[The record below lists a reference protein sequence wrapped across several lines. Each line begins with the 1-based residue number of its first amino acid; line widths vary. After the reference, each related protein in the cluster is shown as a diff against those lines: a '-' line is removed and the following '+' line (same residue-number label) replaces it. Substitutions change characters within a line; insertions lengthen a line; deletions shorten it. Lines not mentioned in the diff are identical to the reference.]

1 MGWDKGNKGA
11 DAREANGH
19 TGTKRRLT
27 RALALPLC
35 LLAAAMPAQQ
45 AAPQTAQQTA
55 EQTEDARLRALEQ
68 RVERLQTELNEMKTL
83 LAAERSHA
91 AGSAPVQP
99 VVVAAAPEA
108 AAPAPAPA
116 STAAPAV
123 SPAVAVSTAPAAATV
138 AAAPAPPA
146 LVLPNGSTLNLFV
159 DTYLG
164 YNTNQ
169 PVGRVNYLH
178 PYDVLDDVF
187 GLNQAG
193 VMYELLPDLN
203 AGRRYGLRLDL
214 QFGQATATLQGS
226 NANEARPD
234 IYRNLFQAYGRYVVP
249 VGKGLTVDVGK
260 WASSL
265 GYEGNY
271 TRDQMEYSR
280 SYFFDFLPFYH
291 MGLRANYAFNSK
303 FAVNY
308 WMVNGTNQTEP
319 TNSFKDEMFGFVA
332 TPAKNV
338 TWTSN
343 YYLGQENPDT
353 TPATNCSIPTQPGL
367 CFAAVNPAP
376 DGRTHIFDNYV
387 SWQATPKLL
396 LGGEVDYFISRQ
408 WRTAAPG
415 HSSAPS
421 HNDGGAVYAQWQFNP
436 KSSLNLR
443 GEYMSDRNG
452 LFSNTSQ
459 ALKEGTLAY
468 KYSFADGFTG
478 FLEYRH
484 DWSNR
489 PYFLRGPND
498 TAVSH
503 QDVFT
508 LGMVWTYGGKQGSW

>member
-1 MGWDKGNKGA
+1 
-11 DAREANGH
+11 
-19 TGTKRRLT
+19 
-27 RALALPLC
+27 
-35 LLAAAMPAQQ
+35 MPAQQ
-45 AAPQTAQQTA
+45 AAPQTAP
-55 EQTEDARLRALEQ
+55 QTEDARLQALEL

-83 LAAERSHA
+83 LAAEGSHA
-91 AGSAPVQP
+91 ADSAPVQP

-108 AAPAPAPA
+108 AAPA
-116 STAAPAV
+116 V
-123 SPAVAVSTAPAAATV
+123 SPAASVSLTPAATSV

-146 LVLPNGSTLNLFV
+146 LVLPNGSTLNLF
-159 DTYLG
+159 
-164 YNTNQ
+164 
-169 PVGRVNYLH
+169 
-178 PYDVLDDVF
+178 DVLDDVF

-193 VMYELLPDLN
+193 VMYELLPDLS

-226 NANEARPD
+226 SSNEARPD

-319 TNSFKDEMFGFVA
+319 TNSFKDQMFGFAA

-338 TWTSN
+338 TWTTN

-353 TPATNCSIPTQPGL
+353 TLSTNCSIPTQPGL
-367 CFAAVNPAP
+367 CFAPVNPAP
-376 DGRTHIFDNYV
+376 DGRTHILDNYV

-396 LGGEVDYFISRQ
+396 LAGEVDYFISRV
-408 WRTAAPG
+408 WRNAGPG
-415 HSSAPS
+415 RSSAPS
-421 HNDGGAVYAQWQFNP
+421 HNDGGAAYAQWQFNP

-452 LFSNTSQ
+452 LFTNTSQ
-459 ALKEGTLAY
+459 AIKEGTLAY
-468 KYSFADGFTG
+468 KYSFADGFTS